1 MFPRGR
7 LVAWLCLAVW
17 VGAAALLLPL
27 AGKSGEAQSTDLDG
41 LLPRNAETTR
51 ALDRARSAF
60 PGSDAPVA
68 VVVYARDTGITA
80 ADRAAVEAD
89 RAAFGGAGPVV
100 ESDDGKAVMVS
111 VPVPGRGAEVGA
123 AVTRIR
129 QAVADG
135 PAGLRTAVTG
145 SAGVEADGDE
155 AGSGVETTLLLVTL
169 GVVAVLLLVTYR
181 SPVLWLVPLVV
192 VALASQVAAAVVYLL
207 SRHAG
212 VTVTEN
218 SSTVMLILVFG
229 AGTDYAL
236 LLIARYREELRRHR
250 DRYAAMA
257 VAWRRSVPAV
267 LASAATVAVGLLCL
281 LAAESN
287 DVRGIGPVAATGI
300 AVAFAAMTTLLPVLL
315 VLLGRWVFWPVVPRY
330 PAASDAGRAASEA
343 GQAGSEAGQA
353 GSEAGRAGSGVGR
366 AGLWWRLA
374 GAIGRRPRMVW
385 TITTLV
391 LVGLTSGVFAL
402 RLGQPADQLF
412 TKEVES
418 VAGLRVIER
427 HFPGG
432 ASAPAEVIAA
442 APRVAEVVAA
452 AATVDG
458 VADVVRGDVSADGRW
473 ARVDVV
479 LRHPPDSAAAKATV
493 DRLRRA
499 LHALPAADALV
510 GGQTAAALDTER
522 GAARDNRVVM
532 PLILLVVFAVLVLLL
547 RALVAPLLLVASVVL
562 SYAAAMGVVGL
573 VCLAIGYPHVMP
585 TLPMLGF
592 VFLVTLGVDYSIFL
606 MTRAREE
613 ATTVGTRDGILSA
626 LVVTGGVITSAGV
639 VLAATFSVLLVVPYV
654 TALHLGLV
662 VAVGVL
668 IDTFLV
674 RTLLVPALAI
684 DLGDRVWWPSAP
696 PFQRRRSSAV
706 SADGGRVSAT
716 P

>member
-1 MFPRGR
+1 M
-7 LVAWLCLAVW
+7 W
-17 VGAAALLLPL
+17 VGAAVLLLPL
-27 AGKSGEAQSTDLDG
+27 AGKSGEAQATDLGG

-51 ALDRARSAF
+51 ALDRTRTAF
-60 PGSDAPVA
+60 PGSDVPVA
-68 VVVYARDTGITA
+68 VVVYTRDTGITA

-89 RAAFGGAGPVV
+89 RAVFAGAGPVI
-100 ESDDGKAVMVS
+100 ESDDGKAVIVS

-123 AVTRIR
+123 EVTRIR
-129 QAVADG
+129 QAAADG

-145 SAGVEADGDE
+145 SAAVEADSDE

-212 VTVTEN
+212 VTATEN
-218 SSTVMLILVFG
+218 STTVMLILVFG

-257 VAWRRSVPAV
+257 VAWRRSVPAI

-287 DVRGIGPVAATGI
+287 DVRSIGPVAATGI
-300 AVAFAAMTTLLPVLL
+300 VVAFAAMTTLLPVLL

-330 PAASDAGRAASEA
+330 
-343 GQAGSEAGQA
+343 QAGSDLDPA
-353 GSEAGRAGSGVGR
+353 GSDVGR
-366 AGLWWRLA
+366 RSTMWRRLA
-374 GAIGRRPRMVW
+374 GAIGRRPRAVW
-385 TITTLV
+385 MLTTLV

-402 RLGQPADQLF
+402 RLGQPVDQMF
-412 TKEVES
+412 TTEVES

-432 ASAPAEVIAA
+432 ASAPAEIIAA

-499 LHALPAADALV
+499 LHAVPAADALV

-585 TLPMLGF
+585 SLPMLGF

-606 MTRAREE
+606 VTRAREE
-613 ATTVGTRDGILSA
+613 AATLGTRDGILSA

-639 VLAATFSVLLVVPYV
+639 VLAATFSVLLVVPFV
-654 TALHLGLV
+654 TAVHLGLV

-696 PFQRRRSSAV
+696 PFQRRFSGGWQSLRHAV
-706 SADGGRVSAT
+706 KEGQRE
-716 P
+716 

>member
-1 MFPRGR
+1 
-7 LVAWLCLAVW
+7 
-17 VGAAALLLPL
+17 
-27 AGKSGEAQSTDLDG
+27 
-41 LLPRNAETTR
+41 
-51 ALDRARSAF
+51 
-60 PGSDAPVA
+60 VA
-68 VVVYARDTGITA
+68 VVVYVRDTGITA
-80 ADRAAVEAD
+80 ADRASVEAD
-89 RAAFGGAGPVV
+89 RAAFADLGAGPVV
-100 ESDDGKAVMVS
+100 ESDDGKAVLVT

-129 QAVADG
+129 QTAADG

-145 SAGVEADGDE
+145 SAGVEADSDE
-155 AGSGVETTLLLVTL
+155 AGSGVETTLLLATL

-212 VTVTEN
+212 VTATETGE
-218 SSTVMLILVFG
+218 TVMLILVFG

-257 VAWRRSVPAV
+257 VAWRRSFPAV

-281 LAAESN
+281 LAARSN
-287 DVRGIGPVAATGI
+287 DVRGIGPVGATGI

-315 VLLGRWVFWPVVPRY
+315 VLLGRWVFWPVIPRY
-330 PAASDAGRAASEA
+330 RAGTDAGRAGAD
-343 GQAGSEAGQA
+343 
-353 GSEAGRAGSGVGR
+353 AGRAGSDAGR
-366 AGLWWRLA
+366 SGMWRRLA
-374 GAIGRRPRMVW
+374 DAIGRRPRVVW
-385 TITTLV
+385 TLTTLV

-402 RLGQPADQLF
+402 RLGQSADQMF
-412 TKEVES
+412 TTEVES
-418 VAGLRVIER
+418 VAGLRIIER

-442 APRVAEVVAA
+442 APRAGEVVAA
-452 AATVDG
+452 AAAVDG

-493 DRLRRA
+493 ERLRRA
-499 LHALPAADALV
+499 LHAVPAADALV
-510 GGQTAAALDTER
+510 GGHTAAALDTER
-522 GAARDNRVVM
+522 GAARDNRVVI

-573 VCLAIGYPHVMP
+573 VCRAIGYPNVMAS
-585 TLPMLGF
+585 LPVLGF
-592 VFLVTLGVDYSIFL
+592 VFLVTLGVDYTIFL

-613 ATTVGTRDGILSA
+613 TATVGTRDGIRTA

-674 RTLLVPALAI
+674 RTLLVPALVI
-684 DLGDRVWWPSAP
+684 DLGDRVWWPSFRSGAASDGTGNR
-696 PFQRRRSSAV
+696 QRRSSRA
-706 SADGGRVSAT
+706 GGRV
-716 P
+716 